1 MKHLHIRLAYALAAL
16 RALHATGLSH
26 GDLKYYSIRVEK
38 SDPEKVYLTDF
49 NHASLGGAEA
59 DLKALHNLVLVEDD
73 NEYLEVI
80 CKSLDSGVMDYD
92 FWIPLLR
99 RLAVEGEV
107 RGDKIKARLQEIR
120 EEADKDFEL
129 GLAQLEINLTP
140 ENAEETLKAL
150 NRMLESAYNG
160 LEFEREIDQT
170 MRQIRQV
177 EERLDR
183 IGKISE
189 CPFESTTPRA

>member
-1 MKHLHIRLAYALAAL
+1 
-16 RALHATGLSH
+16 LHATGLSH

-38 SDPEKVYLTDF
+38 SDPEKIYLTDF

-59 DLKALHNLVLVEDD
+59 DRKALHNLVLVEDD

-107 RGDKIKARLQEIR
+107 RGDKIKARLQEITITLNGRTQR
-120 EEADKDFEL
+120 ELRSRVPRF
-129 GLAQLEINLTP
+129 NLP
-140 ENAEETLKAL
+140 C
-150 NRMLESAYNG
+150 S
-160 LEFEREIDQT
+160 
-170 MRQIRQV
+170 
-177 EERLDR
+177 
-183 IGKISE
+183 
-189 CPFESTTPRA
+189 STG